1 MKNKLLITPLKISV
15 LDLEKIIDFGGSPWS
30 KYNKNRIYLE
40 LVNPRFIGLKI
51 DDTDDTQECKD
62 ILKALDTGYI
72 DLYNEKYLLC
82 TKGTKKATKELA
94 KMIEKA
100 VKN

>member
-1 MKNKLLITPLKISV
+1 MTNKLVTTPINVTQYELNKV
-15 LDLEKIIDFGGSPWS
+15 MDFGGNLWR
-30 KYNKNRIYLE
+30 KYNKIRIYLE
-40 LVNPRFIGLKI
+40 LVNPLFIGLKV
-51 DDTDDTQECKD
+51 DDTQECKD

-72 DLYNEKYLLC
+72 DLYNEKHLLC